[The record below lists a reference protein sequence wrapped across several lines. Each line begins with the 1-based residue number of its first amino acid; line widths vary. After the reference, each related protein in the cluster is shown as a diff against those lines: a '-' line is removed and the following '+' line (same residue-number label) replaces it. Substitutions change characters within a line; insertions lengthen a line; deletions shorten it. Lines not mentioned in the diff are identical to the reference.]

1 MGEPFQ
7 IFEIPALSETD
18 FRTFSKLSAPFI
30 VLLLIQ
36 KMEEPKIGDCEECK
50 KKASKYKCPGC
61 CLRTCSLP
69 CVNAHKQRTG
79 CTGKR
84 NITSFVP
91 LSRFDDN
98 LLLSDYNLLEETKR
112 LPHPLR
118 NLRTAAA
125 SRRTKLL
132 FLPSGM
138 SKRETNQTR
147 FNHRKKYI
155 SWTFEWRFH
164 STDVVLLDHGIHE
177 DTSLCSLIENHLQP
191 SPWNHPFRKFCEEQL
206 DSLKFFIRKY
216 PKGSK
221 SPFRELD
228 IKAPF
233 RKLLA
238 DMVVLEYPVI
248 HVFLPSEH
256 CDFEVIRENHLV
268 THGPEGKDPSGAD
281 NEIPKGVTFKEEEIE
296 DNGSSLEPQVF
307 DLMKHVLSSP
317 MHQIPSQNKSEKAFG
332 GNSVLSLSARDGAG
346 NRVHCSLQ
354 AKVSGL
360 FDDMEFDFDQGLID
374 AYSDLIAE
382 INPDDFLDLEGEAK
396 QPETEDRTDLSNSRG
411 VFFAEEL
418 EEGEILD

>member
-1 MGEPFQ
+1 
-7 IFEIPALSETD
+7 
-18 FRTFSKLSAPFI
+18 
-30 VLLLIQ
+30 
-36 KMEEPKIGDCEECK
+36 MEEPKIGDCEECK

-98 LLLSDYNLLEETKR
+98 LLLSGHHPRFK

-118 NLRTAAA
+118 NLR
-125 SRRTKLL
+125 
-132 FLPSGM
+132 
-138 SKRETNQTR
+138 
-147 FNHRKKYI
+147 

-332 GNSVLSLSARDGAG
+332 GNSVLSLSARAGAG

-354 AKVSGL
+354 AKKV
-360 FDDMEFDFDQGLID
+360 
-374 AYSDLIAE
+374 
-382 INPDDFLDLEGEAK
+382 K
-396 QPETEDRTDLSNSRG
+396 LSNQKQKIEQTFQIRG
-411 VFFAEEL
+411 EFSL
-418 EEGEILD
+418 LRNWRRGRS

>member
-1 MGEPFQ
+1 
-7 IFEIPALSETD
+7 
-18 FRTFSKLSAPFI
+18 
-30 VLLLIQ
+30 
-36 KMEEPKIGDCEECK
+36 MEEPKIGDCEECK

-112 LPHPLR
+112 IAESATRIRSKLCNTTNGGHHPRFKLPHPLR

-155 SWTFEWRFH
+155 SWTIEWRFH

-191 SPWNHPFRKFCEEQL
+191 SPWNHPLRKFCEEQL

-228 IKAPF
+228 IKAPL

-268 THGPEGKDPSGAD
+268 THGPEGKDSSGAD

-332 GNSVLSLSARDGAG
+332 GNSVLSLSARAGAG

-354 AKVSGL
+354 AKDSGL

-382 INPDDFLDLEGEAK
+382 INLDDFLDLEGEFAK

>member
-1 MGEPFQ
+1 
-7 IFEIPALSETD
+7 
-18 FRTFSKLSAPFI
+18 
-30 VLLLIQ
+30 
-36 KMEEPKIGDCEECK
+36 MEEPKIGDCEECK

-98 LLLSDYNLLEETKR
+98 LLSGHHPRFK

-177 DTSLCSLIENHLQP
+177 DTSLCSLIENP
-191 SPWNHPFRKFCEEQL
+191 SP
-206 DSLKFFIRKY
+206 
-216 PKGSK
+216 
-221 SPFRELD
+221 
-228 IKAPF
+228 
-233 RKLLA
+233 
-238 DMVVLEYPVI
+238 
-248 HVFLPSEH
+248 
-256 CDFEVIRENHLV
+256 
-268 THGPEGKDPSGAD
+268 T
-281 NEIPKGVTFKEEEIE
+281 
-296 DNGSSLEPQVF
+296 
-307 DLMKHVLSSP
+307 
-317 MHQIPSQNKSEKAFG
+317 
-332 GNSVLSLSARDGAG
+332 
-346 NRVHCSLQ
+346 
-354 AKVSGL
+354 
-360 FDDMEFDFDQGLID
+360 
-374 AYSDLIAE
+374 
-382 INPDDFLDLEGEAK
+382 
-396 QPETEDRTDLSNSRG
+396 
-411 VFFAEEL
+411 
-418 EEGEILD
+418 

>member
-1 MGEPFQ
+1 
-7 IFEIPALSETD
+7 
-18 FRTFSKLSAPFI
+18 
-30 VLLLIQ
+30 
-36 KMEEPKIGDCEECK
+36 
-50 KKASKYKCPGC
+50 
-61 CLRTCSLP
+61 
-69 CVNAHKQRTG
+69 
-79 CTGKR
+79 
-84 NITSFVP
+84 
-91 LSRFDDN
+91 
-98 LLLSDYNLLEETKR
+98 
-112 LPHPLR
+112 
-118 NLRTAAA
+118 
-125 SRRTKLL
+125 
-132 FLPSGM
+132 M

-332 GNSVLSLSARDGAG
+332 GNSVLSLSARAGAR

-396 QPETEDRTDLSNSRG
+396 QAETEDRTDLSNSRG